1 MSYIKYMISIIKSK
15 KEILKLIIVYGGLSV
30 FSYAISLYTPFLQS
44 NYIDKLISST
54 GFTQIEKLIYAI
66 ISIAIL
72 SIGFSYIS
80 SLIMTKLNSDLEF
93 KLISLMIKHIH
104 KLPILKVI
112 HYNAAYLNQRVN
124 EDSSVVVS
132 FFLSNFIN
140 FPLKWIIGIFQ
151 FYIIYKLSFKFF
163 ITALF
168 LIPGYIV
175 VYSLTQKKIYE
186 KNYNLKEVQ
195 NKYYNT
201 LYDQFHFIKEIKLSA
216 NFKANNKRTEESY
229 KNYFNTY
236 YSYAKYLNVLG
247 SLDTILLNM
256 FNIIL
261 LIIGAAE
268 YFNKMIT
275 IGEITLLT
283 SYFGMISGTV
293 NYYVGVVKSYQSAKV
308 SYDRLKELNNF
319 EEERNGD
326 IFLNSI
332 DRIKVDDISFGYSE
346 KNILQNLNYEFNKG
360 NIYVIVGDNGTGK
373 TTFINILTG
382 IIKEGVEGS
391 IWYNNYL
398 LDDLDMYKI
407 RLNKF
412 YILPQSE
419 NMQSVTV
426 EEMLKMNLNL
436 ESKEDFDNFI
446 SNNDIKLVDYG
457 NDFNIE
463 KYLNRSMITLSG
475 GEAKKSNLLVSI
487 YKDCEIMILD
497 EPTNEL
503 DRKGV
508 EYFKD
513 ILQHMK
519 KNRIIILITHDKNIL
534 NIADKII
541 DFNKIH

>member
-1 MSYIKYMISIIKSK
+1 MSYIKYMISIIQSR
-15 KEILKLIIVYGGLSV
+15 KEILKLIIVYGGMSV

-44 NYIDKLISST
+44 NYIDRLISST
-54 GFTQIEKLIYAI
+54 GFTQIEKLIYVI
-66 ISIAIL
+66 ITISIL
-72 SIGFSYIS
+72 SIGISYIS
-80 SLIMTKLNSDLEF
+80 SLIMTKLSSDLEF

-112 HYNAAYLNQRVN
+112 NYNAAYLNQRVN
-124 EDSSVVVS
+124 EDSSAVVS
-132 FFLSNFIN
+132 FFLANFIN
-140 FPLKWIIGIFQ
+140 FPLKWVIGIFQ

-163 ITALF
+163 IIALF
-168 LIPGYIV
+168 FIPCYILI
-175 VYSLTQKKIYE
+175 YSLTQKKIYE

-216 NFKANNKRTEESY
+216 NFNANNKRTEKSY

-236 YSYAKYLNVLG
+236 YSYGKYLNILG
-247 SLDTILLNM
+247 SLDTTILNV

-261 LIIGAAE
+261 LIIGATE
-268 YFNKMIT
+268 YFNKIIT

-332 DRIKVDDISFGYSE
+332 DSIKVDDLSFGYSE
-346 KNILQNLNYEFNKG
+346 KNILQNMNCEFNKG

-398 LDDLDMYKI
+398 LNDLDMYKI

-419 NMQSVTV
+419 SMQSVTV

-436 ESKEDFDNFI
+436 ESKEDFDNFM
-446 SNNDIKLVDYG
+446 SNNDIRLVDYG
-457 NDFNIE
+457 NDFKIE

-503 DRKGV
+503 DTKGV

-513 ILQHMK
+513 VLQHMK
-519 KNRIIILITHDKNIL
+519 KDRIIILITHDKNML

-541 DFNKIH
+541 DFNQL

>member
-1 MSYIKYMISIIKSK
+1 
-15 KEILKLIIVYGGLSV
+15 
-30 FSYAISLYTPFLQS
+30 
-44 NYIDKLISST
+44 
-54 GFTQIEKLIYAI
+54 
-66 ISIAIL
+66 
-72 SIGFSYIS
+72 
-80 SLIMTKLNSDLEF
+80 
-93 KLISLMIKHIH
+93 
-104 KLPILKVI
+104 
-112 HYNAAYLNQRVN
+112 
-124 EDSSVVVS
+124 
-132 FFLSNFIN
+132 
-140 FPLKWIIGIFQ
+140 
-151 FYIIYKLSFKFF
+151 
-163 ITALF
+163 
-168 LIPGYIV
+168 
-175 VYSLTQKKIYE
+175 
-186 KNYNLKEVQ
+186 
-195 NKYYNT
+195 
-201 LYDQFHFIKEIKLSA
+201 
-216 NFKANNKRTEESY
+216 
-229 KNYFNTY
+229 
-236 YSYAKYLNVLG
+236 
-247 SLDTILLNM
+247 
-256 FNIIL
+256 
-261 LIIGAAE
+261 
-268 YFNKMIT
+268 
-275 IGEITLLT
+275 
-283 SYFGMISGTV
+283 MISGTV

-508 EYFKD
+508 EYFKY

-534 NIADKII
+534 SIADKI
-541 DFNKIH
+541 H